1 MEQKEK
7 EPCISGSSST
17 VEPSTSQYRL
27 LQHHRVAQEEDQDSN
42 QETVSQT
49 QVPFDLMLSNEDSC
63 QEFKTELNLI
73 DCLNAG
79 SSQSSSETPQATQG
93 EPRIFSC
100 NYCQRKFYCS
110 QALGG
115 HQNAHKRERIIAK
128 RNQRIGATLA
138 ATAAAFGHPFLNQH
152 NYSNMPFNRSLGIQV
167 HSMNHKPSYMTTS
180 SGCGNI
186 YGHHGW
192 SRLPIDQQ
200 PAIGRLMVD
209 PHHASP
215 NTGPSAR
222 GGVGRFNIINEGLLN
237 GWRSG
242 DAPVESSH
250 EEELDLSLKL

>member
-1 MEQKEK
+1 MKLRTKESKKAFLTMEQEEK

-17 VEPSTSQYRL
+17 IEASTSQYRL
-27 LQHHRVAQEEDQDSN
+27 LQQHK
-42 QETVSQT
+42 
-49 QVPFDLMLSNEDSC
+49 
-63 QEFKTELNLI
+63 EFNTELNLI
-73 DCLNAG
+73 DCLNAR
-79 SSQSSSETPQATQG
+79 SSRSSSETSQAPQS
-93 EPRIFSC
+93 EPRVFSC

-128 RNQRIGATLA
+128 RNQRIGASLA
-138 ATAAAFGHPFLNQH
+138 ATAAAFGHPFLHQH
-152 NYSNMPFNRSLGIQV
+152 NYSNIPSPSPYGGANRSLGIQV
-167 HSMNHKPSYMTTS
+167 HSMIHKPSYMTMS

-200 PAIGRLMVD
+200 PAVGRLVVD
-209 PHHASP
+209 SHRASP
-215 NTGPSAR
+215 TTGQSSR
-222 GGVGRFNIINEGLLN
+222 GGVGRFNIINEGLPS

-242 DAPVESSH
+242 DAPIESSH